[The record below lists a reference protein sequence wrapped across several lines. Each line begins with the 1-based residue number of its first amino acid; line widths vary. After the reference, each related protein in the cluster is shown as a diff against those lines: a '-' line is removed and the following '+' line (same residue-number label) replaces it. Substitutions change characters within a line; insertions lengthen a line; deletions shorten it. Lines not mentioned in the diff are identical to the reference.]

1 MEDGENILPARS
13 YIFELRGIVRGAVR
27 VIEDGKEKEFSL
39 DHRNG
44 YTRVKLSQVRIG
56 AVCELTIC
64 ETMEKEERVRTR
76 FAEKLS
82 FLEWDNGEKSEL
94 FDEFCKCDDAAEQKN
109 VIMRSGMPARY
120 RKFLCEGFLIVD

>member
-1 MEDGENILPARS
+1 
-13 YIFELRGIVRGAVR
+13 
-27 VIEDGKEKEFSL
+27 
-39 DHRNG
+39 
-44 YTRVKLSQVRIG
+44 
-56 AVCELTIC
+56 
-64 ETMEKEERVRTR
+64 MEKEERVRTR

-120 RKFLCEGFLIVD
+120 RKFLCEGFLE